1 MNKIIAKEIDIN
13 DKIFWKYFK
22 YQNPS
27 FLAKALIK
35 AKQAKTGTISKK
47 C

>member
-13 DKIFWKYFK
+13 DEIFWKYFK
-22 YQNPS
+22 YQNP

-35 AKQAKTGTISKK
+35 ARQAKTGTISKK